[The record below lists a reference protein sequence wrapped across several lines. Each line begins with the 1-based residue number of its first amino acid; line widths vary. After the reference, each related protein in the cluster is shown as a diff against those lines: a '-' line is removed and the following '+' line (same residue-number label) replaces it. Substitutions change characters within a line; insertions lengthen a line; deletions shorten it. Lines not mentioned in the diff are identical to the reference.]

1 MPVNIS
7 YIAEEN
13 LANLIFHGNLDVSL
27 SRDISAI
34 CRNLSSC
41 VKYCIMD
48 LSAAEHLF
56 DSGAALLQVLY
67 LRLSELGIE
76 VVILADCHDIRRQV
90 PIITRMPSN
99 PAPVRHLSQSVL
111 DISA

>member
-41 VKYCIMD
+41 VKYCIID
-48 LSAAEHLF
+48 LSAVEHLF
-56 DSGAALLQVLY
+56 DSGVALLQVLH

-99 PAPVRHLSQSVL
+99 PAPVGLPGQPVL

>member
-1 MPVNIS
+1 MPVTIS

-13 LANLIFHGNLDVSL
+13 LSNLIFHGNLDVSI
-27 SRDISAI
+27 SQDISAI

-41 VKYCIMD
+41 VKSCIMD
-48 LSAAEHLF
+48 FSAVEHLF
-56 DSGAALLQVLY
+56 DSGVALLQVLY

-76 VVILADCHDIRRQV
+76 VVILADCPDIRRQI

-99 PAPVRHLSQSVL
+99 PATVRHSGQSVL
-111 DISA
+111 STSV

>member
-13 LANLIFHGNLDVSL
+13 LANLIFQGNLDVSL
-27 SRDISAI
+27 SQDISAI

-41 VKYCIMD
+41 VRSCIID
-48 LSAAEHLF
+48 LSAVEHLF
-56 DSGAALLQVLY
+56 DSGVALLQVLY

-76 VVILADCHDIRRQV
+76 VVILADCPDIRRQV

-99 PAPVRHLSQSVL
+99 PAPVRHPGQSVL
-111 DISA
+111 YISV

>member
-1 MPVNIS
+1 MPVTIS

-13 LANLIFHGNLDVSL
+13 LANLIFHGNLDVSI
-27 SRDISAI
+27 SQDISAI

-41 VKYCIMD
+41 VKSCIMD
-48 LSAAEHLF
+48 FSAVEHLV
-56 DSGAALLQVLY
+56 DSGVALLQVLY

-76 VVILADCHDIRRQV
+76 VVILADCPDIRRQI

-99 PAPVRHLSQSVL
+99 PATVRHSGQSVL
-111 DISA
+111 STSV